1 VTVAVRTAPAR
12 CGPQGPAPAHA
23 SICRDMTLPHGE
35 SVDPER
41 ILVVE
46 DDDALRA
53 AVAHTLGALCPD
65 VRTAATLADA
75 FRETAQA
82 QPDLIVLDLG
92 LPDGD
97 GTELVTKLRA
107 VTDVPVIVLSGRDSE
122 DAKVAL
128 LDAGADDFLIK
139 PCGAAE
145 LLARV
150 RGQLRRS
157 ATSQAARSW
166 ARVLVDG
173 VEIDLVSQR
182 VVRNGVPQRLTPT
195 EWALLRAL
203 VLQGGRPVSP
213 KQLWDIVWDREFGD
227 YSTHVRVHITHLRRK
242 IEPNPQVPSLII
254 TEPGV
259 GYRFNGPR

>member
-1 VTVAVRTAPAR
+1 MPY
-12 CGPQGPAPAHA
+12 Q
-23 SICRDMTLPHGE
+23 IGE
-35 SVDPER
+35 WLDPER
-41 ILVVE
+41 ILIVE
-46 DDDALRA
+46 DDDALRETL
-53 AVAHTLGALCPD
+53 AHTLGTICRD
-65 VRTAATLADA
+65 VRTASTLAEA
-75 FRETAQA
+75 FREAGNA
-82 QPDLIVLDLG
+82 KPELIVLDLG

-97 GTELVTKLRA
+97 GTELVTRLRA
-107 VTDVPVIVLSGRDSE
+107 LTDVPIIVLSGRDTE

-139 PCGAAE
+139 PCGASE

-157 ATSQAARSW
+157 ITSLAARSW
-166 ARVLVDG
+166 AQIVVDG

-182 VVRNGVPQRLTPT
+182 IERNGQPQRLTPT

-203 VLQGGRPVSP
+203 VMHGGRTLSP
-213 KQLWDIVWDREFGD
+213 KQLWDLVWDREFGD

-242 IEPNPQVPSLII
+242 IEPNPQMPRLII

-259 GYRFNGPR
+259 GYRFNGPK

>member
-1 VTVAVRTAPAR
+1 
-12 CGPQGPAPAHA
+12 
-23 SICRDMTLPHGE
+23 MTLSFGE
-35 SVDPER
+35 PVDPER

-46 DDDALRA
+46 DDEALRD
-53 AVAHTLGALCPD
+53 TLAQSLATICRE
-65 VRTAATLADA
+65 VRTASTLADA
-75 FRETAQA
+75 FREASQA
-82 QPDLIVLDLG
+82 PPDLILLDLG

-97 GTELVTKLRA
+97 GAELVTRLRA
-107 VTDVPVIVLSGRDSE
+107 MADVPVIVLSGRDTE

-145 LLARV
+145 LIARV

-157 ATSQAARSW
+157 AHSQLARSW
-166 ARVLVDG
+166 ARITVDG
-173 VEIDLVSQR
+173 VEIDLVAQK
-182 VVRNGVPQRLTPT
+182 VTRNGQPQRLTPT

-203 VLQGGRPVSP
+203 MIQGGRPVSP
-213 KQLWDIVWDREFGD
+213 RQLWDTVWDREFGD

-242 IEPNPQVPSLII
+242 IEPNPQMPRLIV

>member
-1 VTVAVRTAPAR
+1 MPSGVVPYGRRAFRACFELRAR
-12 CGPQGPAPAHA
+12 CVMPLQ
-23 SICRDMTLPHGE
+23 LGE

-46 DDDALRA
+46 DDDALRGTL
-53 AVAHTLGALCPD
+53 AHTLGTIARE
-65 VRTAATLADA
+65 VRTAGTLAEA

-82 QPDLIVLDLG
+82 QPDIIILDLG

-97 GTELVTKLRA
+97 GTELVMRLRT

-122 DAKVAL
+122 DEKVAL
-128 LDAGADDFLIK
+128 LDAGADDFITK

-157 ATSQAARSW
+157 NASHAARSW
-166 ARVLVDG
+166 ARTSING

-182 VVRNGVPQRLTPT
+182 VVRNGEPQRLTPT

-203 VLQGGRPVSP
+203 ILQGGRPVSP
-213 KQLWDIVWDREFGD
+213 KQLWDMVWDREFGD
-227 YSTHVRVHITHLRRK
+227 YSTHVRVHMTHLRRK
-242 IEPNPQVPSLII
+242 IEPNPQVPSIII

-259 GYRFNGPR
+259 GYRFNGLK